1 MDVSYEIDWNK
12 KTKRGLEVLPD
23 EILYSIAK
31 QTLDISYP
39 SIPMSNLVNHAGT
52 LRRASM
58 SGGVKGG
65 NGDYYIGSYTKY
77 ASRVWSM
84 DDATTNW
91 TTPETHSQWYARTLQ
106 KKGQV
111 ILDNAINQ
119 TWKENM

>member
-1 MDVSYEIDWNK
+1 MDVLCEFEWNR
-12 KTKRGLEVLPD
+12 KTKKGLEVLPD
-23 EILYSIAK
+23 NILYSIAK

-77 ASRVWSM
+77 ASIVWNR
-84 DDATTNW
+84 DDTTTNW
-91 TTPETHSQWYARTLQ
+91 TTPGTHSQWYARTLQ
-106 KKGQV
+106 KKGQI